1 MRETIVATVHDGP
14 SDGPR
19 LEPMLRK
26 LEYWH
31 KLSDDDRAAVLRL
44 PHIFKK
50 MEAHHYLVREFDR
63 AEYSCV
69 LLSGFA
75 IRHKIVA
82 GGQRQIIAI
91 HMKGEMVDLQNSLL
105 GRADHSVQMLT
116 AGKVAMIPRDE
127 IKRLAFERPSVG
139 LAMWTDT
146 LVDASIHREWI
157 ANVGRRDAR
166 TRVSHLLCE
175 FALRLKVAGLGEHT
189 NYELP
194 MTQDQLADTTGLTS
208 VHVNRTLKGLEKD
221 GLIERRTPR
230 FIQIGDW
237 RKLAEV
243 GDFNSAYLHLNDG
256 EPALAL

>member
-1 MRETIVATVHDGP
+1 MATVHDGP
-14 SDGPR
+14 SDGSR

-127 IKRLAFERPSVG
+127 IKRLAFERPSIG

-175 FALRLKVAGLGEHT
+175 FALRLKVAGLGEQT

-230 FIQIGDW
+230 FIEIGDW

>member
-1 MRETIVATVHDGP
+1 VATAHNGSNDG
-14 SDGPR
+14 SR
-19 LEPMLRK
+19 LEPMLHK
-26 LEYWH
+26 LEYWQ
-31 KLSDDDRAAVLRL
+31 KLSSEDRAAVLAL
-44 PHIFKK
+44 PHSVKGL
-50 MEAHHYLVREFDR
+50 EAHHYIVREFDR

-82 GGQRQIIAI
+82 GGRRQIVAI

-116 AGKVAMIPRDE
+116 AGKVAMIPRE
-127 IKRLAFERPSVG
+127 AIKRLAFSRPAVG
-139 LAMWTDT
+139 QAMWIDT
-146 LVDASIHREWI
+146 LVDASIFREWV

-166 TRVSHLLCE
+166 TRLAHVLCE
-175 FALRLKVAGLGEHT
+175 FALRLKVAGLGEQT

-194 MTQDQLADTTGLTS
+194 MSQDQLADATGLTS

-221 GLIERRTPR
+221 GLIERGNPRT
-230 FIQIGDW
+230 IEIGDW

-243 GDFNSAYLHLNDG
+243 GDFNSNYLHLHDG
-256 EPALAL
+256 EPALAD